1 MPMSAEAKQRFEQE
15 EQAYW
20 QQRDELLKQYAGQW
34 VAVVGGQVVAAGEQ
48 MNKVAAEA
56 LRKTGSGLMY
66 VNLVGGEGVVLR
78 VRSAS
83 SGYYD
88 QSYAPPMPML
98 TAPVSDVRLSAST
111 DVSFVVDTGA
121 DLTLL
126 RSDVADELDLWN
138 DAAGRLQVAGIGG
151 APALRQLYN
160 ALVEIAGQTVLVTTD
175 CRDDIG
181 EDILGRDAINE
192 FALTVCAK
200 RDQVVFELVT
210 DSQP

>member
-1 MPMSAEAKQRFEQE
+1 MSVEARQRFEQE

-20 QQRDELLKQYAGQW
+20 QQRDELLKQYAGKW
-34 VAVVGGQVVAAGEQ
+34 VAIVGGQVVAAGDQ
-48 MNKVAAEA
+48 MNRVAAEA

-126 RSDVADELDLWN
+126 RRDVADQLDTGGGKRSRPGFQTLPL
-138 DAAGRLQVAGIGG
+138 DAQVRHLPETRATIDDG
-151 APALRQLYN
+151 AR
-160 ALVEIAGQTVLVTTD
+160 
-175 CRDDIG
+175 
-181 EDILGRDAINE
+181 
-192 FALTVCAK
+192 
-200 RDQVVFELVT
+200 
-210 DSQP
+210 SS